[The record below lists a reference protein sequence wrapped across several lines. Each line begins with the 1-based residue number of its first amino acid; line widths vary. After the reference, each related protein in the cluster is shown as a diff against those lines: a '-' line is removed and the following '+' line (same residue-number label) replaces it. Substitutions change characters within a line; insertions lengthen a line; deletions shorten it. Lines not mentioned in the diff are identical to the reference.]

1 MVVRIRSKLGPR
13 IERRPGK
20 NSHLALFTAS
30 LLTLA
35 SVTSFIL
42 GVWRLGSDLGFAGPF
57 VIQDGLLSHLYVWL
71 AAAAILQFFSWKLTT
86 YGRIYDVLAPPSVP
100 PVNPPIQEHVAVQS

>member
-1 MVVRIRSKLGPR
+1 MVVRIRIRLGPR

-20 NSHLALFTAS
+20 NSHLALFAAS

-35 SVTSFIL
+35 SVTCFIL

-57 VIQDGLLSHLYVWL
+57 VIKDGLLSHLYVWL
-71 AAAAILQFFSWKLTT
+71 AAAAALQFFSWKLTS
-86 YGRIYDVLAPPSVP
+86 YGRIYDVLAPQPEPAKPSA
-100 PVNPPIQEHVAVQS
+100 QERVVAQS